1 MQQYFGERY
10 LKFKQTNHICS
21 PLKISQS
28 ITLNGARVVE
38 MTKTR
43 NSFMKARSY
52 LALRCREKRVSQKKR
67 EKMVKTYFLKLLL
80 IDFGCAVEQQD
91 F

>member
-1 MQQYFGERY
+1 M
-10 LKFKQTNHICS
+10 
-21 PLKISQS
+21 
-28 ITLNGARVVE
+28 VE

-43 NSFMKARSY
+43 NTFMKARSY

-80 IDFGCAVEQQD
+80 IDFGCAAEQQD